1 MPLWEYFVPEVD
13 PSGHIYFSTMPIITT
28 TVIKDDENDSQISD
42 IEVQDGMILFS
53 TYEPKKGFINF
64 ALSVE
69 ETIFFIAELK
79 KCVEKVNQNQS

>member
-1 MPLWEYFVPEVD
+1 MSLPALNL
-13 PSGHIYFSTMPIITT
+13 SGHIYFSTMPIITT
-28 TVIKDDENDSQISD
+28 TVIKDDENDSEIKD

-53 TYEPKKGFINF
+53 TYEPKKGFVNF